1 LIFLKL
7 ISLASRSSSP
17 TLSPAELNLYT
28 RTGTFLDSVASS
40 AAGLD
45 GFDENLL
52 IKISS
57 DVHAARK
64 LLSLSSFASSAN
76 ASLFVGRMFNEAKR
90 KHEQSFAESRRAI
103 NEKVRLCVRV
113 GHALIDARQKGWRR
127 STRCGP

>member
-64 LLSLSSFASSAN
+64 LLSLSSFASSE
-76 ASLFVGRMFNEAKR
+76 SDKSRVMVFVRGADVQRGEA
-90 KHEQSFAESRRAI
+90 QA
-103 NEKVRLCVRV
+103 
-113 GHALIDARQKGWRR
+113 
-127 STRCGP
+127 